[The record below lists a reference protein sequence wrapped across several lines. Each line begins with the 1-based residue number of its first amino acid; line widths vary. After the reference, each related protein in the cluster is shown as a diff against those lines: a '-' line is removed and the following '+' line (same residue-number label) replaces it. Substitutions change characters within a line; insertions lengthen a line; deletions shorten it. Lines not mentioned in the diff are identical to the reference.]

1 MTHAL
6 NIVWN
11 PSEGIDLGFYNS
23 FLQPYVCNCLWSRM
37 VHHEKHLWTWGQSI
51 EKLDS
56 FVWTVLATLLGAR
69 LGHVFFYDWEY
80 FHNHLIE
87 ILLPVR
93 ENSGSLFGFIT
104 GWEFTGYQG
113 LAVMVLLFRL

>member
-1 MTHAL
+1 
-6 NIVWN
+6 
-11 PSEGIDLGFYNS
+11 
-23 FLQPYVCNCLWSRM
+23 
-37 VHHEKHLWTWGQSI
+37 
-51 EKLDS
+51 
-56 FVWTVLATLLGAR
+56 LLGAR

-80 FHNHLIE
+80 FQITIE

>member
-1 MTHAL
+1 MFVIAFGL
-6 NIVWN
+6 GWYIMKNIF
-11 PSEGIDLGFYNS
+11 E
-23 FLQPYVCNCLWSRM
+23 R
-37 VHHEKHLWTWGQSI
+37 EGQSI

-56 FVWTVLATLLGAR
+56 LFVWTVLATLLGAR

-80 FHNHLIE
+80 FRNHLIE

-93 ENSGSLFGFIT
+93 ENSGGSLFGFIT

-113 LAVMVLLFRL
+113 LESWCCYFDYNRNVLFQ